1 MYIYIA
7 RPNYPD
13 ETEQADPF
21 EKVQKLFYKPFGR
34 ATFVMHLELAPT
46 RKLARVNVFTCS
58 RLITN
63 KRLLYS
69 DAARRVN

>member
-13 ETEQADPF
+13 DAEQADPF
-21 EKVQKLFYKPFGR
+21 EKVPEAVLQAFGR

-63 KRLLYS
+63 KRFLYS